1 MGPNCLKSAPKGSGR
16 AYLRHLNDGR
26 VGRRNRR
33 VTVRLLSVR
42 PLRALT
48 RLIRL
53 TAHIVATSRV
63 SPSSDTPLTGRL
75 SSMTTIAALEGID
88 YAVLVADSQ
97 ITEDNLVTLATSTPK
112 IVEVGKYLIGL
123 SGDTRP
129 GDILSY
135 NWKPP
140 LYKGEEPAQFMGKKI
155 IPSITQAFTDNN
167 YDYNKV
173 DKDDGFDY
181 LIAFNGNIFRIA
193 CDLSFFQANHGAYGI
208 GSGGQLAL
216 GYLYSIVKPDMDLTY
231 AKRHARRAVE
241 IASVLDANTNKP
253 LQLVVQE
260 RF

>member
-1 MGPNCLKSAPKGSGR
+1 
-16 AYLRHLNDGR
+16 
-26 VGRRNRR
+26 
-33 VTVRLLSVR
+33 
-42 PLRALT
+42 
-48 RLIRL
+48 
-53 TAHIVATSRV
+53 
-63 SPSSDTPLTGRL
+63 
-75 SSMTTIAALEGID
+75 MTTIAALECID

-129 GDILSY
+129 GDI
-135 NWKPP
+135 
-140 LYKGEEPAQFMGKKI
+140 
-155 IPSITQAFTDNN
+155 IPSIIQAFTDNN
-167 YDYNKV
+167 YEYNKV